1 MKITHGF
8 SDGIR
13 TSFKALP
20 YMIQNKMLIW
30 FLPAFFLTLA
40 LSYGAFVLIDMAV
53 DSADSLYTNTFG
65 EHSLDVCGEGMMVI
79 DCIVEVFRA
88 IGAYMLSIVI
98 WVSLFWLKI
107 KLLKYFV
114 LAFLGP
120 VMSVIS
126 DVTEEKL
133 TGVKRPFSLKKFIRE
148 VFRGIRTALLY
159 FFIEL
164 FLALLL
170 LVVALVA
177 GWVFPVLLPFIAPI
191 EIIVAFTIGAF
202 FYGAAALDYVWERED
217 VGAFGSLG
225 MAYKSRRLAIGIGV
239 PFAIWMAIPI
249 VNFTLAPIFAPA
261 LATVAAV
268 LALKGD
274 REKNSS
280 AQ

>member
-20 YMIQNKMLIW
+20 FMIKNKMLIW
-30 FLPAFFLTLA
+30 FLPAFFLTIA

-53 DSADSLYTNTFG
+53 DSANSLYTKRFG
-65 EHSLDVCGEGMMVI
+65 EHSLDYDGEVEFGMDWLVKL
-79 DCIVEVFRA
+79 FWT
-88 IGAYMLSIVI
+88 IGSYMLSIVI
-98 WVSLFWLKI
+98 WVGLFWLKI

-133 TGVKRPFSLKKFIRE
+133 TGVKRPFSLKKFIRD

-159 FFIEL
+159 LFIEL

-170 LVVALVA
+170 LIVALVV
-177 GWVFPVLLPFIAPI
+177 GWVFPVLLPFIAPL
-191 EIIVAFTIGAF
+191 EVIVAFIIGAF

-225 MAYKSRRLAIGIGV
+225 MAFKSRRLAVGIGV

-274 REKNSS
+274 GEMNSS
-280 AQ
+280 SQ

>member
-53 DSADSLYTNTFG
+53 DSADILYTDTFG
-65 EHSLDVCGEGMMVI
+65 EHSVGVCGEVKFGM
-79 DCIVEVFRA
+79 DCLVEVFRA
-88 IGAYMLSIVI
+88 IGSYMLSIVI
-98 WVSLFWLKI
+98 WVGLFWLKI

-177 GWVFPVLLPFIAPI
+177 GWVFPVLLPFIAPL
-191 EIIVAFTIGAF
+191 EVIVAFTIGAF

-217 VGAFGSLG
+217 VGASGSLG
-225 MAYKSRRLAIGIGV
+225 MAYKSRRLAVGIGV

-261 LATVAAV
+261 LAAVAAV

-280 AQ
+280 SQ

>member
-40 LSYGAFVLIDMAV
+40 LSYGAIALIDMAV
-53 DSADSLYTNTFG
+53 DSVDSLYTNTFG
-65 EHSLDVCGEGMMVI
+65 VHSLDVCGEGMIVI
-79 DCIVEVFRA
+79 DCIEEVFRA

-107 KLLKYFV
+107 KLLKYSV

-159 FFIEL
+159 LFIEL

-177 GWVFPVLLPFIAPI
+177 GWVFPVLLPFIAPL
-191 EIIVAFTIGAF
+191 EVIVAFTIGAF

-225 MAYKSRRLAIGIGV
+225 MAYKSRRLAVGIGV
-239 PFAIWMAIPI
+239 PFAVWMAIPI

-268 LALKGD
+268 LVLKRG
-274 REKNSS
+274 REKS
-280 AQ
+280 

>member
-20 YMIQNKMLIW
+20 FMFKHKMLIW

-40 LSYGAFVLIDMAV
+40 LSYGAFALIDMAV
-53 DSADSLYTNTFG
+53 DFVDRLYTNAFG
-65 EHSLDVCGEGMMVI
+65 EHSLDVCGEGMIVM
-79 DCIVEVFRA
+79 DCIEEVCIA
-88 IGAYMLSIVI
+88 LGSYMLGIVV
-98 WVSLFWLKI
+98 WVGLFWLKI
-107 KLLKYFV
+107 KLLKYVV

-133 TGVKRPFSLKKFIRE
+133 TGVKHPFSLKKFIRD

-159 FFIEL
+159 LFIEL

-177 GWVFPVLLPFIAPI
+177 GWVFPVLLPFLAPL
-191 EIIVAFTIGAF
+191 EVIVAFIIGAF

-217 VGAFGSLG
+217 VGALGSLG
-225 MAYKSRRLAIGIGV
+225 LAYKSRRLAVGIGV

-268 LALKGD
+268 LALKGGE
-274 REKNSS
+274 EKHSS
-280 AQ
+280 PE

>member
-65 EHSLDVCGEGMMVI
+65 EHSLDVCGEGMIVI
-79 DCIVEVFRA
+79 DCIEEVFRA

-159 FFIEL
+159 LFIEL

-170 LVVALVA
+170 LMVALVA
-177 GWVFPVLLPFIAPI
+177 GWVFPVLLPFIAPL
-191 EIIVAFTIGAF
+191 EVIVAFTIGAF

-261 LATVAAV
+261 LAAVAAV

>member
-1 MKITHGF
+1 MKIKHGF

-40 LSYGAFVLIDMAV
+40 LSYGAVALIDMAV
-53 DSADSLYTNTFG
+53 DSADRLYTDTFG
-65 EHSLDVCGEGMMVI
+65 EYSLDVCGEGVIVI
-79 DCIVEVFRA
+79 DCIEEVLRA
-88 IGAYMLSIVI
+88 IGSYMLSVVI
-98 WVSLFWLKI
+98 WVGLFWLKI

-133 TGVKRPFSLKKFIRE
+133 TGVKRSVSLKKFIRE
-148 VFRGIRTALLY
+148 VFRGIRTAFLY
-159 FFIEL
+159 LFIEL

-170 LVVALVA
+170 LVIALVA
-177 GWVFPVLLPFIAPI
+177 GWVFPVLLPFIAPL
-191 EIIVAFTIGAF
+191 EVIVAFIIGAF

-217 VGAFGSLG
+217 VGALGSLG
-225 MAYKSRRLAIGIGV
+225 LAFKSRSLAVGIGV

-268 LALKGD
+268 LALKGG
-274 REKNSS
+274 RGKHSS
-280 AQ
+280 SE

>member
-1 MKITHGF
+1 MKIKHGF

-40 LSYGAFVLIDMAV
+40 LSYGAVALIDMAV
-53 DSADSLYTNTFG
+53 DSADRLYTDTFG
-65 EHSLDVCGEGMMVI
+65 EYSLDVCGEGVIVI
-79 DCIVEVFRA
+79 DCIEEVLRA
-88 IGAYMLSIVI
+88 IGSYMLSVVI
-98 WVSLFWLKI
+98 WVGLFWLKI

-133 TGVKRPFSLKKFIRE
+133 TGVKRSVSLKKFIRE
-148 VFRGIRTALLY
+148 VFRGIRTAFLY
-159 FFIEL
+159 LFIEL

-170 LVVALVA
+170 LVIALVA
-177 GWVFPVLLPFIAPI
+177 GWVFPVLLPFIAPL
-191 EIIVAFTIGAF
+191 EVIVAFIIGAF

-225 MAYKSRRLAIGIGV
+225 LAFKSRSLAVGIGV

-268 LALKGD
+268 LALKGG
-274 REKNSS
+274 RGKHSS
-280 AQ
+280 SK

>member
-40 LSYGAFVLIDMAV
+40 LSYGAFALIDMAV
-53 DSADSLYTNTFG
+53 DSVDSLYTNTFG
-65 EHSLDVCGEGMMVI
+65 EYSLDVCGDGMIVI
-79 DCIVEVFRA
+79 DCIEEVFRA
-88 IGAYMLSIVI
+88 IGSYMLSIVI
-98 WVSLFWLKI
+98 WVGLFWLKI

-159 FFIEL
+159 LFIEL

-177 GWVFPVLLPFIAPI
+177 GLVFPVLLPFIAPL
-191 EIIVAFTIGAF
+191 EVIVAFIIGAF

-225 MAYKSRRLAIGIGV
+225 MAYKSRRLAVGIGV

-261 LATVAAV
+261 LAAVAAV

-280 AQ
+280 SQ

>member
-20 YMIQNKMLIW
+20 FMIKNKMLIW
-30 FLPAFFLTLA
+30 FLPAFFLTIA

-53 DSADSLYTNTFG
+53 DSAHSLYTKTFG
-65 EHSLDVCGEGMMVI
+65 EHSLDYDGEVEFGMDWLVKL
-79 DCIVEVFRA
+79 FWT
-88 IGAYMLSIVI
+88 IGSYMLSIVI
-98 WVSLFWLKI
+98 WVGLFWLKI

-133 TGVKRPFSLKKFIRE
+133 TGVKHPFSLKKFIRD

-159 FFIEL
+159 LFIEL

-170 LVVALVA
+170 LIVALVV
-177 GWVFPVLLPFIAPI
+177 GWVFPVLLPFIAPL
-191 EIIVAFTIGAF
+191 EVIVAFIIGAF

-225 MAYKSRRLAIGIGV
+225 LAYKSRRLAVGIGV

-268 LALKGD
+268 LALKGG
-274 REKNSS
+274 REKS
-280 AQ
+280 

>member
-20 YMIQNKMLIW
+20 FMFKHKMLIW

-40 LSYGAFVLIDMAV
+40 LSYGAFALIDMAV
-53 DSADSLYTNTFG
+53 DFVDRLYTNAFG
-65 EHSLDVCGEGMMVI
+65 EHSLDVCGEGMIVM
-79 DCIVEVFRA
+79 DCIEEVCVA
-88 IGAYMLSIVI
+88 LGSYILGIVV
-98 WVSLFWLKI
+98 WVGLFWLKI
-107 KLLKYFV
+107 KLLKYVV

-133 TGVKRPFSLKKFIRE
+133 TGVKHPFSLRKFIRD

-159 FFIEL
+159 LFIEL

-170 LVVALVA
+170 LVVVLVA
-177 GWVFPVLLPFIAPI
+177 GWVFPVLLPFLAPL
-191 EIIVAFTIGAF
+191 EVIVAFIIGAF

-217 VGAFGSLG
+217 VGALGSLG
-225 MAYKSRRLAIGIGV
+225 LAYKSRRLAVGIGV

-268 LALKGD
+268 LALKGGE
-274 REKNSS
+274 EKHSS
-280 AQ
+280 PE

>member
-225 MAYKSRRLAIGIGV
+225 MAYKSRRLAVGIGV

-261 LATVAAV
+261 LAAVAAV

-280 AQ
+280 SQ

>member
-1 MKITHGF
+1 MKIKHGF

-40 LSYGAFVLIDMAV
+40 LSYGAVALIDMAV
-53 DSADSLYTNTFG
+53 DSADRLYTDTFG
-65 EHSLDVCGEGMMVI
+65 EYSLDVCGEGVIVI
-79 DCIVEVFRA
+79 DCIEEVLRA
-88 IGAYMLSIVI
+88 IGSYMLSVVI
-98 WVSLFWLKI
+98 WVGLFWLKI

-133 TGVKRPFSLKKFIRE
+133 TGVKRSVSLKKFIRE
-148 VFRGIRTALLY
+148 VFRGIRTAFLY
-159 FFIEL
+159 LFIEL

-170 LVVALVA
+170 LVIALVA
-177 GWVFPVLLPFIAPI
+177 GWVFPVLLPFIAPL
-191 EIIVAFTIGAF
+191 EVIVAFIIGAF

-225 MAYKSRRLAIGIGV
+225 LAFKSRSLAVGIGV

-249 VNFTLAPIFAPA
+249 VNFTIAPIFAPA

-268 LALKGD
+268 LALKGG
-274 REKNSS
+274 RGKHSS
-280 AQ
+280 SE

>member
-88 IGAYMLSIVI
+88 IGSYMLSIVI

-191 EIIVAFTIGAF
+191 EIIIAFTIGAF

-261 LATVAAV
+261 LAAVAAV

-280 AQ
+280 SQ

>member
-40 LSYGAFVLIDMAV
+40 LSYGAFALIDMAV
-53 DSADSLYTNTFG
+53 DSVDRLYTDTFG
-65 EHSLDVCGEGMMVI
+65 GHSLDVCGEGMIVI
-79 DCIVEVFRA
+79 DCIEEVFRA
-88 IGAYMLSIVI
+88 IGSYMLSIVI
-98 WVSLFWLKI
+98 WVGLFWLKI

-159 FFIEL
+159 LFIEL

-170 LVVALVA
+170 LLVALVA
-177 GWVFPVLLPFIAPI
+177 GWVFPVLLPFIAPL

>member
-1 MKITHGF
+1 MKIKHGF

-40 LSYGAFVLIDMAV
+40 LSYGAVALIDMAV
-53 DSADSLYTNTFG
+53 DSADRLYTDTFG
-65 EHSLDVCGEGMMVI
+65 EYSLEVCGEGVIVI
-79 DCIVEVFRA
+79 DCIEEVLRA
-88 IGAYMLSIVI
+88 IGSYMLSVVI
-98 WVSLFWLKI
+98 WVGLFWLKI

-133 TGVKRPFSLKKFIRE
+133 TGVKRSVSLKKFIRE
-148 VFRGIRTALLY
+148 VFRGIRTAFLY
-159 FFIEL
+159 LFIEL

-170 LVVALVA
+170 LVIALVA
-177 GWVFPVLLPFIAPI
+177 GWVFPVLLPFIAPL
-191 EIIVAFTIGAF
+191 EVIVAFIIGAF

-225 MAYKSRRLAIGIGV
+225 LAFKSRSLAVGIGV

-249 VNFTLAPIFAPA
+249 VNFTIAPIFAPA

-268 LALKGD
+268 LALKGG
-274 REKNSS
+274 RGKHSS
-280 AQ
+280 SE

>member
-20 YMIQNKMLIW
+20 YMIKNNMLIW

-40 LSYGAFVLIDMAV
+40 LSYGAFAIINMAV
-53 DSADSLYTNTFG
+53 DYADRIYTDTFG
-65 EHSLDVCGEGMMVI
+65 EHSVDVCGDVKFGM
-79 DCIVEVFRA
+79 DCLVEVFRT
-88 IGAYMLSIVI
+88 IGSYILSIVI
-98 WVSLFWLKI
+98 WVGLFWLKI

-133 TGVKRPFSLKKFIRE
+133 TGVKRSFSLKKFIRE

-159 FFIEL
+159 LFIEL

-170 LVVALVA
+170 FVVALVA
-177 GWVFPVLLPFIAPI
+177 GWVFPVLLPFIVPL
-191 EIIVAFTIGAF
+191 EVIVAFTIGAF

-225 MAYKSRRLAIGIGV
+225 MAYKSRRLAVGIGV

-274 REKNSS
+274 KEKNSS
-280 AQ
+280 SH

>member
-20 YMIQNKMLIW
+20 FMFKHKMLIW

-40 LSYGAFVLIDMAV
+40 LSYGAFALIDMAV
-53 DSADSLYTNTFG
+53 DFVDRLYTNAFG
-65 EHSLDVCGEGMMVI
+65 EHSLDVCGEGVI
-79 DCIVEVFRA
+79 VMDCIEEVCIA
-88 IGAYMLSIVI
+88 LGSYMLGIVV
-98 WVSLFWLKI
+98 WVGLFWLKI
-107 KLLKYFV
+107 KLLKYVV

-133 TGVKRPFSLKKFIRE
+133 TGVKHPFSLKKFIRD

-159 FFIEL
+159 LFIEL

-177 GWVFPVLLPFIAPI
+177 GWVFPVLLPFLAPL
-191 EIIVAFTIGAF
+191 EVIVAFIIGAF

-217 VGAFGSLG
+217 VGALGSLG
-225 MAYKSRRLAIGIGV
+225 LAYKSRRLAVGIGV

-268 LALKGD
+268 LALKGGE
-274 REKNSS
+274 EKQSS
-280 AQ
+280 PE

>member
-40 LSYGAFVLIDMAV
+40 LSYGAIALIDMAV
-53 DSADSLYTNTFG
+53 DSVDSLYTNTFG
-65 EHSLDVCGEGMMVI
+65 VHSLDVCGEGMIVI
-79 DCIVEVFRA
+79 DCIEEVFRA
-88 IGAYMLSIVI
+88 IGSYMLSIVI
-98 WVSLFWLKI
+98 WVGLFWLKI

-133 TGVKRPFSLKKFIRE
+133 TGVKRPFTLKKFIRE

-159 FFIEL
+159 LFIEL

-177 GWVFPVLLPFIAPI
+177 GWVFPVLLPFIAPL

-225 MAYKSRRLAIGIGV
+225 MAYKSRRLAVGIGV
-239 PFAIWMAIPI
+239 PFAVWMAIPI

-268 LALKGD
+268 LVLKRG
-274 REKNSS
+274 REKS
-280 AQ
+280 

>member
-20 YMIQNKMLIW
+20 YMIKNNMLLW

-40 LSYGAFVLIDMAV
+40 LSYGAFALIDMAV
-53 DSADSLYTNTFG
+53 DSADRLYTDTFG
-65 EHSLDVCGEGMMVI
+65 EHSMDVCGEGMIVM
-79 DCIVEVFRA
+79 DCIEEVFRA
-88 IGAYMLSIVI
+88 IGSYMLSIVI
-98 WVSLFWLKI
+98 WVGLFWLKI

-126 DVTEEKL
+126 DVTEEKI

-148 VFRGIRTALLY
+148 VFRGIRTAFLY
-159 FFIEL
+159 LFIEL
-164 FLALLL
+164 FLAFLL
-170 LVVALVA
+170 LVIALFA
-177 GWVFPVLLPFIAPI
+177 GWVFPVLLPFITPL
-191 EIIVAFTIGAF
+191 EVIIAFIIGAF

-225 MAYKSRRLAIGIGV
+225 LAFKFRRLAVGIGV

-274 REKNSS
+274 GKISRPE
-280 AQ
+280 

>member
-40 LSYGAFVLIDMAV
+40 LSYGAFALIDMAV
-53 DSADSLYTNTFG
+53 DSVDRLYTDTFG
-65 EHSLDVCGEGMMVI
+65 GHSLDVCGDGMVM
-79 DCIVEVFRA
+79 DCIEEVFRA
-88 IGAYMLSIVI
+88 IGSYMLSIVI
-98 WVSLFWLKI
+98 WVGLFWLKI

-159 FFIEL
+159 LFIEL

-177 GWVFPVLLPFIAPI
+177 GLVFPVLLPFIAPL
-191 EIIVAFTIGAF
+191 EVIVAFTIGAF

-225 MAYKSRRLAIGIGV
+225 MAYKSRRLAVGIGV

-261 LATVAAV
+261 LAAVAAV

-280 AQ
+280 SQ

>member
-40 LSYGAFVLIDMAV
+40 LSYGAFALIDMAV
-53 DSADSLYTNTFG
+53 DSVDSLYTNTFG
-65 EHSLDVCGEGMMVI
+65 EYSLDVCGDGMIVI
-79 DCIVEVFRA
+79 DCIEEVFRA
-88 IGAYMLSIVI
+88 IGSYMLSIVI
-98 WVSLFWLKI
+98 WVGLFWLKI

-159 FFIEL
+159 LFIEL

-177 GWVFPVLLPFIAPI
+177 GWVFPVLLPFIAPL
-191 EIIVAFTIGAF
+191 EVIVAFIIGAF

-225 MAYKSRRLAIGIGV
+225 MAYKSRRLAVGIGV

-261 LATVAAV
+261 LAAVAAV

-280 AQ
+280 SQ

>member
-1 MKITHGF
+1 
-8 SDGIR
+8 
-13 TSFKALP
+13 
-20 YMIQNKMLIW
+20 MIKNKMLIW

-40 LSYGAFVLIDMAV
+40 LSYGAIALIDMAV
-53 DSADSLYTNTFG
+53 DSVDSLYTNTFG
-65 EHSLDVCGEGMMVI
+65 VHSLDVCGEGMIVI
-79 DCIVEVFRA
+79 DCIEEVFRA
-88 IGAYMLSIVI
+88 IGSYMLSIVI
-98 WVSLFWLKI
+98 WVGLFWLKI

-133 TGVKRPFSLKKFIRE
+133 TGVKRPFTLKKFIRE

-159 FFIEL
+159 LFIEL

-177 GWVFPVLLPFIAPI
+177 GWVFPVLLPFIAPL

-225 MAYKSRRLAIGIGV
+225 MAYKSRRLAVGIGV
-239 PFAIWMAIPI
+239 PFAVWMAIPI

-268 LALKGD
+268 LVLKRG
-274 REKNSS
+274 REKR
-280 AQ
+280 

>member
-1 MKITHGF
+1 MKIKHGF

-65 EHSLDVCGEGMMVI
+65 EHSLDVCGEGMIVI
-79 DCIVEVFRA
+79 DCIEQVFRA

-98 WVSLFWLKI
+98 WVGLFWLKI

-159 FFIEL
+159 LFIEL

-177 GWVFPVLLPFIAPI
+177 GWVFPVLLPFIAPL
-191 EIIVAFTIGAF
+191 EVIVAFTIGAF

-225 MAYKSRRLAIGIGV
+225 LAYKSRRLAIGIGV

>member
-20 YMIQNKMLIW
+20 FMFKHKMLIW

-40 LSYGAFVLIDMAV
+40 LSYGAFALIDMAV
-53 DSADSLYTNTFG
+53 DFVDRLYTNAFG
-65 EHSLDVCGEGMMVI
+65 EHSLDVCGEGVI
-79 DCIVEVFRA
+79 VMDCIEEVCIA
-88 IGAYMLSIVI
+88 LGSYMLGIVV
-98 WVSLFWLKI
+98 WVGLFWLKI
-107 KLLKYFV
+107 KLLKYVV

-133 TGVKRPFSLKKFIRE
+133 TGVKHPFSLKKFIRD

-159 FFIEL
+159 LFIEL

-177 GWVFPVLLPFIAPI
+177 GWVFPVLLPFLAPL
-191 EIIVAFTIGAF
+191 EVIVAFIIGAF

-217 VGAFGSLG
+217 VGALGSLG
-225 MAYKSRRLAIGIGV
+225 LAYKSRRLAVGIGV

-268 LALKGD
+268 LALKGGE
-274 REKNSS
+274 EKHSS
-280 AQ
+280 PE

>member
-1 MKITHGF
+1 MKIKHGF

-40 LSYGAFVLIDMAV
+40 LSYGAVALIDMAV
-53 DSADSLYTNTFG
+53 DSADRLYTDTFG
-65 EHSLDVCGEGMMVI
+65 EYSLDVCGEGVIVI
-79 DCIVEVFRA
+79 DCIEEVLRA
-88 IGAYMLSIVI
+88 IGSYMLSVVI
-98 WVSLFWLKI
+98 WVGLFWLKI

-133 TGVKRPFSLKKFIRE
+133 TGVKRSVSLKKFIRE
-148 VFRGIRTALLY
+148 VFRGIRTAFLY
-159 FFIEL
+159 LFIEL

-170 LVVALVA
+170 LVIALVA
-177 GWVFPVLLPFIAPI
+177 GWVFPVLLPFIAPL
-191 EIIVAFTIGAF
+191 EVIVAFIIGAF

-217 VGAFGSLG
+217 VGALGSLG
-225 MAYKSRRLAIGIGV
+225 LAFESRSLAVGIGV

-268 LALKGD
+268 LALKGG
-274 REKNSS
+274 RGKHSS
-280 AQ
+280 SE